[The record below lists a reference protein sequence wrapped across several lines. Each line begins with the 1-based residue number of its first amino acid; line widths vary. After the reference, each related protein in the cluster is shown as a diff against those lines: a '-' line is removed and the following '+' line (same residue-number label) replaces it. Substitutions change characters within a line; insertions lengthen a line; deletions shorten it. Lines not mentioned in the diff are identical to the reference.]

1 MQSIEAVR
9 SDWRSERRAALEQS
23 HRRLQSWG
31 CAYPLPVPCEV
42 NGATDAQ
49 RADAYRA
56 ATRACLRLI
65 FEGMALGRPGARG
78 WPERVW
84 ALIQQYGVGRA
95 RDLEGSPI
103 QSSEYE
109 TALYDIV
116 DWYRDLAARILTRD
130 ERLGRAS
137 ATQTRFGSDLSSR
150 PPQLFG
156 KSWGIGILK

>member
-23 HRRLQSWG
+23 HRRVQSWEF
-31 CAYPLPVPCEV
+31 AYPTLPVPCEV
-42 NGATDAQ
+42 NGATDAR

-65 FEGMALGRPGARG
+65 FEGVALGRPGARG

-84 ALIQQYGVGRA
+84 AVIQQYGVGRA

-103 QSSEYE
+103 ESSEYE

-116 DWYRDLAARILTRD
+116 DWYRDLAARTLSRT

-137 ATQTRFGSDLSSR
+137 AT
-150 PPQLFG
+150 
-156 KSWGIGILK
+156 

>member
-23 HRRLQSWG
+23 HRRLQSWE
-31 CAYPLPVPCEV
+31 CAYRTLPVPSEV

-49 RADAYRA
+49 RVDAYRA

-65 FEGMALGRPGARG
+65 FEGMALGRQGARG

-84 ALIQQYGVGRA
+84 AVIQQYGVGRA
-95 RDLEGSPI
+95 RDLVGSPLE
-103 QSSEYE
+103 SSQYE

-116 DWYRDLAARILTRD
+116 DWYRDLAARNLSRN

-137 ATQTRFGSDLSSR
+137 AT
-150 PPQLFG
+150 
-156 KSWGIGILK
+156 

>member
-9 SDWRSERRAALEQS
+9 SDWRSERRTALEQS
-23 HRRLQSWG
+23 HRRLQSLG
-31 CAYPLPVPCEV
+31 CAYPALLVPSEV

-49 RADAYRA
+49 RANAYRA

-65 FEGMALGRPGARG
+65 FEGMALGSPGARG

-95 RDLEGSPI
+95 LDLEGTPI
-103 QSSEYE
+103 ESSEYE

-116 DWYRDLAARILTRD
+116 DWYRDLAARILARN
-130 ERLGRAS
+130 ERLGRAG
-137 ATQTRFGSDLSSR
+137 AT
-150 PPQLFG
+150 
-156 KSWGIGILK
+156 

>member
-1 MQSIEAVR
+1 MQSTEAVK

-23 HRRLQSWG
+23 HRRFQSWG
-31 CAYPLPVPCEV
+31 CAYPARPVPSEV

-65 FEGMALGRPGARG
+65 FEGMALGRRGARG

-103 QSSEYE
+103 ESSEYE

-116 DWYRDLAARILTRD
+116 DWYRDLAARVLRRN
-130 ERLGRAS
+130 ERLERAS
-137 ATQTRFGSDLSSR
+137 ATQSQFGTNPSSQR
-150 PPQLFG
+150 PQLFR
-156 KSWGIGILK
+156 KSWELVL